1 MEFCEAQ
8 CRDERGKKI
17 TTWKPFIDLNSDL
30 SWRNQQEQ
38 ISFWIRYASTLPG
51 SQVKNTQLCHGAMHQ
66 NPARIPW
73 LKPACEP
80 VFPLLPVTVSK
91 FKSSP
96 PPQHLPSIFSMCF
109 ATLMV
114 LLGIYHRD
122 LFRLHTASWSVAQKH
137 LTGPQTA
144 NLEQTSSHLREK
156 VGICSLKMIWR
167 SMLPNAHMSLNNEH
181 GLIQILFDFFC
192 WWDHNHEIRSH
203 WDKEQY
209 HALHSAPE
217 ERTQY

>member
-1 MEFCEAQ
+1 MREEKNHNMEAFHWLELRFVLEKPTPKNKFHFGSDMHPLCQALRSKIHSSVMEQ
-8 CRDERGKKI
+8 CSK
-17 TTWKPFIDLNSDL
+17 
-30 SWRNQQEQ
+30 
-38 ISFWIRYASTLPG
+38 TLH
-51 SQVKNTQLCHGAMHQ
+51 VY
-66 NPARIPW
+66 PW

-156 VGICSLKMIWR
+156 VRICSLKMIWR
-167 SMLPNAHMSLNNEH
+167 SMFPNAHMSLNNEH
-181 GLIQILFDFFC
+181 SLIQILFDFFC